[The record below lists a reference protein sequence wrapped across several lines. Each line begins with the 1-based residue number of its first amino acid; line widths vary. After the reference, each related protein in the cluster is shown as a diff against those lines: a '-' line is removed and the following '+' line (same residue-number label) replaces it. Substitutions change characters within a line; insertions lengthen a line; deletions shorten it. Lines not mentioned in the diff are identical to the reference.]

1 MCGDNADL
9 LYNPLGR
16 TWLILLLAYT
26 IIEFDDLMQKIGKIL
41 ILSGYPLELYF
52 LLQIARKP
60 FVAEPVKQAE
70 NEK

>member
-26 IIEFDDLMQKIGKIL
+26 IIESDDLMQKMKKFWYSLDIL
-41 ILSGYPLELYF
+41 WSCIF

>member
-1 MCGDNADL
+1 
-9 LYNPLGR
+9 
-16 TWLILLLAYT
+16 
-26 IIEFDDLMQKIGKIL
+26 MQKIEKIL

-52 LLQIARKP
+52 LLQITRKP